1 MRQVNIYEHGWYMTI
16 MFQFSLFVLPLLVTV
31 CSSIILCTIA
41 WWYREYP
48 FAREIII
55 VLLGASWW
63 SLAYIAGLT
72 TTSLEL
78 RRLAYSLAHLG
89 IGAVSITWLVF
100 AIKYTGK
107 FHPPARSELA
117 ILGIIPV
124 LTGVAP
130 LTGQFRGLVW
140 VSVSTLSQG
149 PIELSSHTHGI
160 LWWLHMVQACTLVGI
175 GTVLILSM
183 AARTDDIHRSRTDL
197 LMFSAVMPAVGAFL
211 YVSGLTGPVNLTP
224 AAFSLS
230 GTMLIST
237 VFRDQLLLSMP
248 LARETARDELMERMS
263 SAVIFV
269 DSQERVADFNAVA
282 ESMAAVTGTDAIGSP
297 VEDVFPEIVDAIDT
311 QDESSSSAELVR
323 IDGDSKKYYEVDS
336 MPLQHENGLITGRL
350 LTVHDITKRKRNEN
364 RLQNEQEFIN
374 QALDALSDTFYV
386 FNSDREFVRWN
397 EQLNEVTG
405 YTDDEIENL
414 EPSGL
419 FPPEHRDQVK
429 QAIRRV
435 YEDGEAMVEAPF
447 LTADG
452 ERVPFEF
459 TGVELTDGRGETIG
473 IAGIG
478 RDISMRKEREYELRT
493 FQEAVEGA
501 GRMIYWMDR
510 DGTVEYANP
519 ALAAR
524 LGLDVADIIDGEKAP
539 LTMRAES
546 EGLAEQM
553 LATLLDGKPWEKE
566 FVTQLPS
573 GEQLRVAQ
581 SVTPIY
587 DGEEIT
593 RFVAIAG
600 DITSTWRRNQ
610 QLSVLQRILRHDLR
624 NNLNSILLSVQMAG
638 KEAQSDAVRDHIDSI
653 EKTIDETLSL
663 SRDIKQSTRAFE
675 NREAATKVVNLA
687 AVTRAQVETMRA
699 ERPGAEFDVDLP
711 GSTPVVASD
720 MIKQAVR
727 NVITNAI
734 EHSDKDTPRVAIDL
748 VFQDDDGTVEL
759 RITDNGPGIPDDIK
773 AVLKSEKEEQLSH
786 LDGFGLWLVRWVVTL
801 SGGRLEFAENNP
813 QGAVVKLVLP
823 AAEIHNN
830 GVTVSNAG

>member
-1 MRQVNIYEHGWYMTI
+1 MPRANVHGYGLYMTV

-48 FAREIII
+48 FAREII
-55 VLLGASWW
+55 VMLLGASWW
-63 SLAYIAGLT
+63 SLAYIAGFT
-72 TTSLEL
+72 TASLEL
-78 RRLAYSLAHLG
+78 RRLAYSLAHPG
-89 IGAVSITWLVF
+89 IGVVSITWLVF
-100 AIKYTGK
+100 AVKYTGE
-107 FHPPARSELA
+107 FRPPARSELA
-117 ILGIIPV
+117 MLGIIPV
-124 LTGVAP
+124 LTGITP

-175 GTVLILSM
+175 GTVLMLSM
-183 AARTDDIHRSRTDL
+183 AVRTDDIHRSRTDL

-211 YVSGLTGPVNLTP
+211 YVSKLTGPVNLTP
-224 AAFSLS
+224 SAFSLS

-248 LARETARDELMERMS
+248 LARETARDELLERMS

-297 VEDVFPEIVDAIDT
+297 VEAVFPEIVDTIDT
-311 QDESSSSAELVR
+311 HDESSSSAEMVR
-323 IDGDSKKYYEVDS
+323 VDDGSKKYYEVEN

-364 RLQNEQEFIN
+364 RLQDEQEFIN
-374 QALDALSDTFYV
+374 QALDALNDTFYV
-386 FNSDREFVRWN
+386 INSDKDTVRWN

-414 EPSGL
+414 DPSEL

-459 TGVELTDGRGETIG
+459 TGVKLTDVGGETM
-473 IAGIG
+473 IAGVG
-478 RDISMRKEREYELRT
+478 RDISMRKAREYELRT

-519 ALAAR
+519 ALATR
-524 LGLDVADIIDGEKAP
+524 LGLDAADIIGGEKAP

-546 EGLAEQM
+546 EGLAEEM
-553 LATLLDGKPWEKE
+553 LATLLGGKPWERE

-638 KEAQSDAVRDHIDSI
+638 KEAESDAVRDHIDSI

-675 NREAATKVVNLA
+675 NRETTTKVVNLA
-687 AVTRAQVETMRA
+687 AVTRAQVETIRA
-699 ERPGAEFDVDLP
+699 ERPSAEFDVDLP
-711 GSTPVVASD
+711 GGTPVVASD

-734 EHSDKDTPRVAIDL
+734 EHNDKGTPRVTIDL
-748 VFQDDDGTVEL
+748 VFRDDDETVEL
-759 RITDNGPGIPDDIK
+759 RIADNGPGIPDDTK

-801 SGGRLEFAENNP
+801 SGGRLEFAENDP

-823 AAEIHNN
+823 AAEIHDND
-830 GVTVSNAG
+830 VSVSNAG